1 MFAET
6 VCPFYF
12 MWRKECVYCMYPI
25 QLPLPVIFAGVYEP
39 LKSVSLVIRDTGDVY
54 KVLHLKAA
62 NAWTCQL

>member
-1 MFAET
+1 
-6 VCPFYF
+6 
-12 MWRKECVYCMYPI
+12 MYPI
-25 QLPLPVIFAGVYEP
+25 QLLPVIYAGVYEP